1 MNTNRQLLMERLRKA
16 CTVLAAWLIFF
27 VLSGGTLLGTQPV
40 QAATVCTVRFRE
52 TDGRA
57 SKKLMELT
65 VKVNKGKKLTLP
77 ALPDKTGYISLGWA
91 KKKNSTEVQ
100 YKPAEKVKIT
110 RNTVFYTVRIKGCT
124 IRFNNNNGTNTGAT
138 YSRMTRLVYKDSTF
152 TLPEVPTVAGYENL
166 GWTTKKGKTSP
177 VYAAGTLIKVSKNM
191 NFYAVRKKN
200 ASVTLTFADS
210 RGGSDDAYAALA
222 VTAPMGKSVTLP
234 SVPNPEG
241 YTFLG
246 WAGTQGSTRAQY
258 LAGQSVTL
266 NTNMKLY
273 AVMFPRSSE
282 EDPASLENGWQM
294 LYKQIIFVGDSRFNR
309 MQAVLNG
316 QFGSNSAV
324 LMNVS
329 FICKEG
335 QGLSWLE
342 NEGIDALYDKIS
354 GNQIPQVEKP
364 TAVIFNLGVN
374 DACLTSPKSTAAKY
388 TAYMS
393 RISAKLLAKNCKL
406 FYMSVN
412 PINSSMLAP
421 AGLSARTEARVLVF
435 NQGIQTGLCGEDSP
449 YTYLDTFR
457 WMIENG
463 YSHDT
468 TKYWVNV
475 GRDDGLHYTTQ
486 TYKRIF
492 NQCALM
498 LVEKAR

>member
-1 MNTNRQLLMERLRKA
+1 MNTKEQLLWERLRKA
-16 CTVLAAWLIFF
+16 CCVLAAWLIFF
-27 VLSGGTLLGTQPV
+27 ALSGGTLLSTRPV

-100 YKPAEKVKIT
+100 YKPAERVKIT
-110 RNTVFYTVRIKGCT
+110 RDTVFYTVRLKGCT
-124 IRFNNNNGTNTGAT
+124 IRFNNNSGTNTGAT
-138 YSRMTRLVYKDSTF
+138 YARMTQVVYKDSTI
-152 TLPEVPTVAGYENL
+152 TLPEVPPAAGYENL
-166 GWTTKKGKTSP
+166 GWTTKKGKTTP
-177 VYAAGTLIKVSKNM
+177 VYAPGTLIKVSKNM
-191 NFYAVRKKN
+191 YFYAVRRKN
-200 ASVTLTFADS
+200 VSVTLTFADS
-210 RGGSDDAYAALA
+210 SGEIDDTYAKLS
-222 VTAPMGKSVTLP
+222 VTEPAGKSVTLP

-246 WAGTQGSTRAQY
+246 WAGAPGSTRAQY
-258 LAGQSVTL
+258 LAGQTVTL
-266 NTNMKLY
+266 STNIRLC
-273 AVMFPRSSE
+273 AVMFPRSAE
-282 EDPASLENGWQM
+282 EDPLTLENGWQM

-309 MQAVLNG
+309 MEAVLKG

-324 LMNVS
+324 LKNVS

-342 NEGIDALYDKIS
+342 NDGIDDLLDKIS

-393 RISAKLLAKNCKL
+393 RISTKLLAKNCRL

-412 PINSSMLAP
+412 PINSTMLAP
-421 AGLSARTEARVLVF
+421 AGLSPRTEARVLAF

-449 YTYLDTFR
+449 YTYLDMFR